1 MLIILCMIGV
11 GFIIADEN
19 ANQLILLGLLGS
31 LIVLI
36 LLFYHLYKLEIIV
49 DESHLHLRLGKGN
62 LGKRF
67 LLSEIEIDSFSEKK
81 ITWYYGIGWKYD
93 HKGNIFF
100 NANPGIALC
109 FRLKG
114 NAKKIMI
121 VTNNREKLKNEILQ
135 GSSYSRKNQ

>member
-1 MLIILCMIGV
+1 MPKIFYKEKIISYVISIPIGMLIILCMIGV

-67 LLSEIEIDSFSEKK
+67 LLSEIEIDSFSEKDYVVL
-81 ITWYYGIGWKYD
+81 WY
-93 HKGNIFF
+93 
-100 NANPGIALC
+100 
-109 FRLKG
+109 RL
-114 NAKKIMI
+114 
-121 VTNNREKLKNEILQ
+121 EI
-135 GSSYSRKNQ
+135 